1 MNANETEWPTVTRWL
16 VNGESFTDLAE
27 AEEFADQLEQAGEDI
42 HFQQVQ
48 EPL

>member
-1 MNANETEWPTVTRWL
+1 MNANETEWPPVTRWL

-27 AEEFADQLEQAGEDI
+27 AEEFADQLEMAGEDV
-42 HFQQVQ
+42 HLTQRE